1 MPTEPVLPESELRP
15 RVLKAIED
23 RRLPLVL
30 STTIYAGYGR
40 GNTCDLCDQQIAA
53 DKIEYD
59 VTDPRGGRWLH
70 FHFACHS
77 VWQRECALRLK
88 DFQPPPPQG

>member
-1 MPTEPVLPESELRP
+1 MLQR
-15 RVLKAIED
+15 IED
-23 RRLPLVL
+23 GRLPVIL
-30 STTIYAGYGR
+30 SATIFAGYGL
-40 GNTCDLCDQQIAA
+40 GFQCAVCDQLIAR
-53 DKIEYD
+53 DKVEYD
-59 VTDPRGGRWLH
+59 VIDPRVHEGERLH

>member
-30 STTIYAGYGR
+30 STTIYAGYGQ
-40 GNTCDLCDQQIAA
+40 GVQCDLCEQPIAA
-53 DKIEYD
+53 NKIEYD
-59 VTDPRGGRWLH
+59 VTDPHDDRRLH
-70 FHFACHS
+70 FHMACHTA
-77 VWQRECALRLK
+77 WQRECALRLR
-88 DFQPPPPQG
+88 DFPPP